1 MPSPLSC
8 LSAADS
14 AEAKAVPQTQS
25 EQGQQPRESV
35 TRDDFP
41 SPLLSSPQQST
52 LSLLLCRE
60 NRRGVRPGDWVET
73 GSPSGARVA
82 SARTD
87 ERDSC
92 EVAMKHFSEDD
103 GWGWPV
109 KGMAARSL

>member
-1 MPSPLSC
+1 M
-8 LSAADS
+8 
-14 AEAKAVPQTQS
+14 
-25 EQGQQPRESV
+25 
-35 TRDDFP
+35 
-41 SPLLSSPQQST
+41 
-52 LSLLLCRE
+52 
-60 NRRGVRPGDWVET
+60 ET

-109 KGMAARSL
+109 KGMAARIKKPVNLLLLRWGHLRLLCNTKQNTPSTLHHPPRVLPSPLH